1 MQRRSISKA
10 WKPRRVRKKSGSAA
24 QTDKVVRGVN
34 GGLTPKARKLRPLAG
49 LIIIALV
56 VLAAAYMRHGLAN
69 RNKKAAKQ
77 SDAAKIGVGPA
88 IYGREGHVVGPGAKR
103 AWISGNSMVP
113 ESVASRSS
121 IANGQT
127 PGGPANQAGIGN
139 GSQTSSIPPLEYR
152 QTPVS
157 TAVNGSLSFA
167 EQRRLEEY
175 NREREAME
183 AGTSVKGN
191 LPGDGLSESPCR
203 LPIPSRRFNPRSS
216 TPAPRRVS
224 APPSRN
230 WLARCHSRLRCQSS
244 ARIMS
249 ARTIKSRRP
258 DSARCTAT
266 KSPNTWAAD
275 RKPALGKYEIKAG
288 WLIPAVLEQQLNSDL
303 PGLIRGLVRE
313 NVYDSATG
321 RYILLPAGSTLVG
334 IYNSHVGYGQSAL
347 QAVWRRV
354 IFPDGSSLSLGGFE
368 GDDSTGAAGFRDQV
382 DSHWGRILSGALLT
396 SLFAAGIE
404 LSQGTNSSVLQSQ
417 SVGQQIGQAV
427 GQQVGQLGTEVTRR
441 NLNVQ
446 PTLVVRPG
454 YRFFVRVEKDILF
467 NGPYSPMRAESESR
481 QRLGNNFGRASSGSQ
496 EGSEDGG
503 AESEPR
509 GAAVDGRPSGNDAA
523 PPHRSARSS
532 HRRVSRK
539 GRSGQDRPFCF
550 EPR

>member
-1 MQRRSISKA
+1 MMATNEEKA
-10 WKPRRVRKKSGSAA
+10 KALDLENMRASQSEEEIRAAA

-49 LIIIALV
+49 IIIISLV
-56 VLAAAYMRHGLAN
+56 LLAAAYMRHGLAN
-69 RNKKAAKQ
+69 RNMKAAKQ
-77 SDAAKIGVGPA
+77 SDAAKIGEGPA
-88 IYGREGHVVGPGAKR
+88 ISVENGMLSDQARNGLDIGQLHGPKSAR
-103 AWISGNSMVP
+103 
-113 ESVASRSS
+113 SRSS
-121 IANGQT
+121 ITGAGTQT
-127 PGGPANQAGIGN
+127 
-139 GSQTSSIPPLEYR
+139 TSMPTSIPPLEYR
-152 QTPVS
+152 QSTVS

-167 EQRRLEEY
+167 EQRLLEEY

-183 AGTSVKGN
+183 AGTSVKGTLPSN
-191 LPGDGLSESPCR
+191 GSAKSLPGADPLQAIQTALINARAAQG
-203 LPIPSRRFNPRSS
+203 
-216 TPAPRRVS
+216 VGS
-224 APPSRN
+224 APQV
-230 WLARCHSRLRCQSS
+230 ASS
-244 ARIMS
+244 LSIPAS
-249 ARTIKSRRP
+249 LPEQRTDYERQNDQERKAGFGSLHGNPEPEYLGRG
-258 DSARCTAT
+258 
-266 KSPNTWAAD
+266 

-334 IYNSHVGYGQSAL
+334 IYNSHIGYGQSTL

-382 DSHWGRILSGALLT
+382 NSHWGRILSGALLT

-417 SVGQQIGQAV
+417 SVGQQVGQAV

-467 NGPYSPMRAESESR
+467 SGPYAPMAAQSE
-481 QRLGNNFGRASSGSQ
+481 FGRSLGRKAIGSQ
-496 EGSEDGG
+496 EEDPEGQ
-503 AESEPR
+503 PR
-509 GAAVDGRPSGNDAA
+509 GAAVDGRPPRNDTA
-523 PPHRSARSS
+523 PP
-532 HRRVSRK
+532 
-539 GRSGQDRPFCF
+539 D
-550 EPR
+550 

>member
-1 MQRRSISKA
+1 MATRGMEANALDLENPEASHSEDEIRE
-10 WKPRRVRKKSGSAA
+10 AA

-88 IYGREGHVVGPGAKR
+88 TSVEKGMLSDQARNGLDIGTSH
-103 AWISGNSMVP
+103 VP
-113 ESVASRSS
+113 ESVTSRSS
-121 IANGQT
+121 IANGET
-127 PGGPANQAGIGN
+127 PGGVGN
-139 GSQTSSIPPLEYR
+139 RTQGNQTSSIPPLEYR
-152 QTPVS
+152 QSPVS
-157 TAVNGSLSFA
+157 TAVNGSLSFT

-191 LPGDGLSESPCR
+191 LPGEDSGK
-203 LPIPSRRFNPRSS
+203 
-216 TPAPRRVS
+216 
-224 APPSRN
+224 
-230 WLARCHSRLRCQSS
+230 SS
-244 ARIMS
+244 AIADPLQAIQS
-249 ARTIKSRRP
+249 ALINARAAQSVGTVAQSANPQVVPTALPEQRTDYERQNDQEQKAGFGPRNGKEESEYLGR
-258 DSARCTAT
+258 
-266 KSPNTWAAD
+266 D
-275 RKPALGKYEIKAG
+275 RKPALGKYEMKAG

-303 PGLIRGLVRE
+303 PGLIRALVRE
-313 NVYDSATG
+313 NVYDTATG

-334 IYNSHVGYGQSAL
+334 IYNSHVGYSQSAL

-382 DSHWGRILSGALLT
+382 DNHWGRILSGALLT

-404 LSQGTNSSVLQSQ
+404 LSQGTNSSVLQTQ
-417 SVGQQIGQAV
+417 SVGQQIGQGV

-467 NGPYSPMRAESESR
+467 NGPYSPMAAEGDTGRSLGRVAIGGQAVYDGKES
-481 QRLGNNFGRASSGSQ
+481 GREEASQGQ
-496 EGSEDGG
+496 
-503 AESEPR
+503 PR
-509 GAAVDGRPSGNDAA
+509 GAAVDGRPPRDD
-523 PPHRSARSS
+523 PPPP
-532 HRRVSRK
+532 
-539 GRSGQDRPFCF
+539 D
-550 EPR
+550 